1 MRAFCQI
8 IFGLACLPAVTQTQ
22 APTERFA
29 LSDPRGGSDLVGL
42 ILGKTTLPDVERIFA
57 TRGQREA
64 LASARL
70 PRRLTPPPRWTVGGV
85 VITPSIRVDETSQ
98 SPTLYFDGAQRLV
111 LVVDP
116 AAQGSSS
123 RAEFEAQHPKARV
136 AGRFHGTVAL
146 EAPLEK
152 CVTISALF
160 QERGGALQQLAYGYT
175 CKAAEAGTR

>member
-1 MRAFCQI
+1 MRAVHHI
-8 IFGLACLPAVTQTQ
+8 LVALALLPA
-22 APTERFA
+22 A
-29 LSDPRGGSDLVGL
+29 LLAQRESPAIPVSESDMVGL

-85 VITPSIRVDETSQ
+85 VITPSLRVDETSQ
-98 SPTLYFDGAQRLV
+98 SPTLYFDAAQRLV

-136 AGRFHGTVAL
+136 AGRFRGTVAV

-160 QERGGALQQLAYGYT
+160 EERGGALRQLAYGYT
-175 CKAAEAGTR
+175 CKGAGPAGR

>member
-1 MRAFCQI
+1 MRALRHI
-8 IFGLACLPAVTQTQ
+8 LAALVLLPATLVAQEGPGAIAASET
-22 APTERFA
+22 
-29 LSDPRGGSDLVGL
+29 DVVGL

-57 TRGQREA
+57 ARGQREA

-70 PRRLTPPPRWTVGGV
+70 PRRLAPPPHWTVGGV

-98 SPTLYFDGAQRLV
+98 SPTLYFDGAERLV

-123 RAEFEAQHPKARV
+123 RAEFEAQHPRAHV
-136 AGRFHGTVAL
+136 TGRFRGTVAL

-160 QERGGALQQLAYGYT
+160 QERGGVLQQLAYGYT
-175 CKAAEAGTR
+175 CKAGVSGNR

>member
-1 MRAFCQI
+1 MRALRHI
-8 IFGLACLPAVTQTQ
+8 LVALVLLPVGLAAQEGPA
-22 APTERFA
+22 AIAASETE
-29 LSDPRGGSDLVGL
+29 LVGL
-42 ILGKTTLPDVERIFA
+42 ILGKTTLADIERIFA

-70 PRRLTPPPRWTVGGV
+70 PRRLAPPPRWTIGGV
-85 VITPSIRVDETSQ
+85 VITPRVRVDETSQ
-98 SPTLYFDGAQRLV
+98 SPTLYFDEAQRLV

-116 AAQGSSS
+116 TARGNSS
-123 RAEFEAQHPKARV
+123 RAEFEAQHPGARV
-136 AGRFHGTVAL
+136 SGRFRGTVAV

-175 CKAAEAGTR
+175 CKAGVSGTR

>member
-1 MRAFCQI
+1 M
-8 IFGLACLPAVTQTQ
+8 ACLPIVAQ
-22 APTERFA
+22 AQSPVERLA
-29 LSDPRGGSDLVGL
+29 LSDPRNTSEVVGL

-85 VITPSIRVDETSQ
+85 VITPRIRVDETSQ
-98 SPTLYFDGAQRLV
+98 SPTLYFDGAERLV

-116 AAQGSSS
+116 AARGSTS
-123 RAEFEAQHPKARV
+123 RVEFEAQHPRARI
-136 AGRFHGTVAL
+136 AGRFRGTVAI

-160 QERGGALQQLAYGYT
+160 QERDGSLQQLAYGYT
-175 CKAAEAGTR
+175 CTAGASGTR

>member
-1 MRAFCQI
+1 
-8 IFGLACLPAVTQTQ
+8 
-22 APTERFA
+22 
-29 LSDPRGGSDLVGL
+29 
-42 ILGKTTLPDVERIFA
+42 
-57 TRGQREA
+57 
-64 LASARL
+64 
-70 PRRLTPPPRWTVGGV
+70 V

-98 SPTLYFDGAQRLV
+98 SPTLYFDAAQRLV

-123 RAEFEAQHPKARV
+123 RAEFEARYPRARV
-136 AGRFHGTVAL
+136 AGRFRGTVAI

-175 CKAAEAGTR
+175 CKAGAVGNR

>member
-1 MRAFCQI
+1 MRA
-8 IFGLACLPAVTQTQ
+8 LHHLLVAALLLPATLVAQQTPSTRP
-22 APTERFA
+22 ASET
-29 LSDPRGGSDLVGL
+29 DVVGL

-85 VITPSIRVDETSQ
+85 VIVPSIRVDETSQ

-123 RAEFEAQHPKARV
+123 RAEFEAEHPQAKV
-136 AGRFHGTVAL
+136 AGRFRGTVAL

-160 QERGGALQQLAYGYT
+160 EERGGALQQLAYGYT
-175 CKAAEAGTR
+175 CKAAPTTR

>member
-8 IFGLACLPAVTQTQ
+8 IFGLACLPAVTHGQ
-22 APTERFA
+22 APAERFA
-29 LSDPRGGSDLVGL
+29 LTDPRGGSDLVGL

-85 VITPSIRVDETSQ
+85 VITPSLRVDETSQ

-116 AAQGSSS
+116 AAQGVTLTQQLTLASDCQYQVELSGV
-123 RAEFEAQHPKARV
+123 RV
-136 AGRFHGTVAL
+136 AETDRLGVAG
-146 EAPLEK
+146 PG
-152 CVTISALF
+152 C
-160 QERGGALQQLAYGYT
+160 
-175 CKAAEAGTR
+175 